1 MDKNNP
7 LADLAAEIPDGEAFL
22 TAITK
27 PFRRAVRVHPR
38 RGEPTGW
45 GNLLPVPWNPLGRFT
60 APTCDPGDYL
70 DYHTGT
76 CYPQDAASQVPVLLL
91 APQPGETIIDTCAA
105 PGSKT
110 TQIGLALGDTGLIVC
125 CDTAAPRRQV
135 LAENLARQ
143 GITCAVVTPMPLQVL
158 GERHPQVAD
167 GVLVDAPCSGHELRS
182 AKQTARMAER
192 QLTILTQAALLV
204 TGGGRLVYSTCTPY
218 QAENEG
224 VIQRFLATH
233 PGWQVVPSTL
243 PGCDM
248 DLVGLGAIRLW
259 PQRQGTEP
267 FFACLLRAPINGV
280 DGRGSL
286 EGNLPPRN
294 VLVERWIGESELH
307 GWYNGRSYFIA
318 SRQAASCAL
327 PSEARGLILRH
338 GEHDLEPW
346 AAQALMDR
354 GATTQKL
361 TRAQAL
367 ALWSGQPQELSDNAE
382 MLVRCDTGAP
392 IGVLTGP
399 ATARRLH
406 MPSRLLRA
414 GLI

>member
-1 MDKNNP
+1 MDKSNP
-7 LADLAAEIPDGEAFL
+7 LTDLAAELPDGEAFL

-45 GNLLPVPWNPLGRFT
+45 GTLLSVPWNPHGRFT
-60 APTCDPGDYL
+60 AATCDPGDYL

-91 APQPGETIIDTCAA
+91 APQPGETIIDACAA

-110 TQIGLALGDTGLIVC
+110 TQIGLALGDDGLIVC
-125 CDTAAPRRQV
+125 CDSAAPRRQV

-143 GITCAVVTPMPLQVL
+143 GITCAVVTPMPLHVL
-158 GERHPQVAD
+158 AERHPHVAD

-182 AKQTARMAER
+182 VKQIARMAER
-192 QLTILTQAALLV
+192 QLTILNQAALLV

-218 QAENEG
+218 QAENES
-224 VIQRFLATH
+224 VIQRFLAAH
-233 PGWQVVPSTL
+233 PGWQVIPSIL
-243 PGCDM
+243 PGCDT
-248 DLVGLGAIRLW
+248 DLSGLGAIRLW

-267 FFACLLRAPINGV
+267 FFACLLRAPEGV

-286 EGNLPPRN
+286 QGNVPQRN
-294 VLVERWIGESELH
+294 VIVERWLENSALY

-318 SRQAASCAL
+318 SQQAASCAL
-327 PSEARGLILRH
+327 PSEARGVILMH
-338 GEHDLEPW
+338 GEHDIEPW

-354 GATTQKL
+354 GASAQVITK
-361 TRAQAL
+361 AQAL
-367 ALWSGQPQELSDNAE
+367 ALWSGQPQIFPESETILARSE
-382 MLVRCDTGAP
+382 TGAP

-399 ATARRLH
+399 TSARRLQ
-406 MPSRLLRA
+406 MPSRLLRQK
-414 GLI
+414 LL